1 MIFMSIDLKLVLL
14 SVLLSLLLG
23 HTYAQSETTPLCK
36 SSVYLEVGG
45 VAGLWSLNYDWE
57 LREINENLQLLGRA
71 GLGIYSEFNGAGF
84 SDVIIPV
91 SSMFLW
97 GKSTHR
103 VEVGGGI
110 TYYNWTFRDV
120 LMQDGFSRKTD
131 LLGHLIIGY
140 RFQKLKGG
148 LMFRVTYTPI
158 IITDS
163 NKLFEH
169 WAGGSIG
176 YTFKSPAKN

>member
-71 GLGIYSEFNGAGF
+71 GLGMYSEFNGAGF

-110 TYYNWTFRDV
+110 TYYNWTLRDV

-140 RFQKLKGG
+140 RFQKLECG

-163 NKLFEH
+163 NKPFEH